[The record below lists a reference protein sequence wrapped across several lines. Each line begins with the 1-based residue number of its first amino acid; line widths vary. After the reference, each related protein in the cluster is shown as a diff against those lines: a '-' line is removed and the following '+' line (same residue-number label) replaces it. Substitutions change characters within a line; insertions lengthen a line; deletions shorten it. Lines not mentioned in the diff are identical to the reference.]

1 MNVSKISSICDY
13 HGEYSSFGEEGWKIA
28 YKFFEYGSRIALLK
42 KDTLRRLEATS
53 DSEARREILRFCRAP
68 TENDQEALFHEAKF
82 VHCFLNQM
90 GYTRIKDDVSLE
102 AMFHLDSFFERMS
115 AIGRSLS
122 QAQGLLRNRI
132 EAGFGSWYFRR

>member
-53 DSEARREILRFCRAP
+53 DSEARREILRFLGHQPKTIKKHYFMRP
-68 TENDQEALFHEAKF
+68 NL
-82 VHCFLNQM
+82 
-90 GYTRIKDDVSLE
+90 YTVFSIKWDIRESKM
-102 AMFHLDSFFERMS
+102 MFP
-115 AIGRSLS
+115 
-122 QAQGLLRNRI
+122 
-132 EAGFGSWYFRR
+132 